1 MGVDSSYFLLWCLYI
16 VAGLSFYSF
25 LWWLTRSRSIKFLN
39 YSVRGIMAA
48 VIFTPWPANIYGDT
62 LAPALMVF
70 VLDLITIGG
79 DSVAR
84 AAVPLLLT
92 IIISELIAIG
102 LFWKNRRR
110 VAK

>member
-1 MGVDSSYFLLWCLYI
+1 
-16 VAGLSFYSF
+16 
-25 LWWLTRSRSIKFLN
+25 
-39 YSVRGIMAA
+39 MAA

-62 LAPALMVF
+62 LAPALMVL

>member
-1 MGVDSSYFLLWCLYI
+1 MGIDSSYFLLWCLYF
-16 VAGLSFYSF
+16 VAGLSFYGF
-25 LWWLTRSRSIKFLN
+25 LWWLTRSSSIKLLN

-70 VLDLITIGG
+70 VLDLITIGEK
-79 DSVAR
+79 SATR
-84 AAVPLLLT
+84 AAVPLLLAV
-92 IIISELIAIG
+92 IIAELIVIG
-102 LFWKNRRR
+102 LWWKNRRR

>member
-1 MGVDSSYFLLWCLYI
+1 MGIGSNYVLLWCVYI
-16 VAGLSFYSF
+16 LAGLSFYSF

-70 VLDLITIGG
+70 VLDLITIGEK
-79 DSVAR
+79 SATR